1 MKNGGGFKFFVLYL
15 NLFWQNMSR
24 NLFGKMTKSRTQNSR
39 KLKKKLSSSLFYMKD
54 GVEKRIL
61 AKYVDD
67 ENFSVKWQSPAPKV
81 VENFF

>member
-1 MKNGGGFKFFVLYL
+1 
-15 NLFWQNMSR
+15 
-24 NLFGKMTKSRTQNSR
+24 
-39 KLKKKLSSSLFYMKD
+39 MKD